1 MILKGANMMNKL
13 ISYFGT
19 FTPGADGAVG
29 AFQFEYL
36 TSLGFAALVIF
47 AGRAIVRRSHVLRKF
62 AIPAPVISGLLFS
75 VLIAIFKGTGI
86 LAISFDTNVSQ
97 RSATIASC
105 MRKKGSYRKNKL
117 FCLLAAATLR
127 FVQSYL
133 NDIAS
138 MRDSE
143 IKHCQSW
150 REHYYA
156 TEAEIKRRGKS
167 ESH

>member
-1 MILKGANMMNKL
+1 MN
-13 ISYFGT
+13 
-19 FTPGADGAVG
+19 
-29 AFQFEYL
+29 
-36 TSLGFAALVIF
+36 
-47 AGRAIVRRSHVLRKF
+47 RKSD
-62 AIPAPVISGLLFS
+62 PERV
-75 VLIAIFKGTGI
+75 
-86 LAISFDTNVSQ
+86 
-97 RSATIASC
+97 RSALFHAIKKTAANLDACVKIPGKVFSRKRKLPLQTMLLMLIGMGGGSLSKELYDWFGYTPSTATAYAITDVLWTPAFV

-117 FCLLAAATLR
+117 FCLLAAAALR